1 MKGILALMLI
11 LCATPCFA
19 EEITLY
25 NENGL
30 SLSYSYEKIGTIK
43 DPDCPDLLFDEYQA
57 SAKVQN
63 SNNQAV
69 TFDDTGWLVPRVA
82 FVAYTC
88 TKLGKLTSQQSN
100 YFGDLFLP
108 HRVYGTGTPNTGFA
122 AVHPYFL
129 DPNDKYTSAFT
140 TIRVPSR
147 EPLAKPD
154 WYFPEWKFIN
164 IPNQNIATTNKNV
177 SQPTNTK
184 ESYEKLIVGKW
195 KHTQTSSLINGK
207 ERIDPYVDKI
217 IKQSS
222 CFDIYEANKN
232 YTGGIGDCSDTEI
245 IGKWSIYN
253 NILSYHFPPSESGY
267 LISDRYEILQLDELT
282 LKIKTTNSDD
292 GKLTIFTYQRVK

>member
-63 SNNQAV
+63 SSNQAV

-140 TIRVPSR
+140 TIRVPSG

-164 IPNQNIATTNKNV
+164 IPNQNVATTEKTI

-184 ESYEKLIVGKW
+184 DSYEKLIVGKW
-195 KHTQTSSLINGK
+195 RVAQTSRLLNGK
-207 ERIDPYVDKI
+207 EIEVYDEEDA
-217 IKQSS
+217 
-222 CFDIYEANKN
+222 CFVIYEANKRVTLN
-232 YTGGIGDCSDTEI
+232 IGDCNNGQEI
-245 IGKWSIYN
+245 GNWSISG
-253 NILSYHFPPSESGY
+253 NILTEHTTNFNTQ
-267 LISDRYEILQLDELT
+267 DEILLLNKSMMKVKSTRTANLDGSYNMAILERV
-282 LKIKTTNSDD
+282 TN
-292 GKLTIFTYQRVK
+292 